1 SDGCFAMPDCRLI
14 KLALVCLSIWAATGA
29 CAGWA
34 EPAVM
39 RKFNGP
45 DKAWQLMGGPAPAQI
60 LAQGFVQGG
69 ARDSTAFERVVVA
82 APAGQSAFLVCPIAR
97 VAVLDEL
104 QVRLWVNASRPDV
117 RVAVRV
123 VLPRSVD
130 KQKGGAATAIVRGSV
145 YNRPGKWQE
154 L

>member
-1 SDGCFAMPDCRLI
+1 MLFTRGSHAMLQCRLM
-14 KLALVCLSIWAATGA
+14 KFAVVCLGWWAAMGA

-34 EPAVM
+34 EPAVS

-45 DKAWQLMGGPAPAQI
+45 EKAWQLMTGPALAPAQI
-60 LAQGFVQGG
+60 LAQGFAQGG
-69 ARDSTAFERVVVA
+69 ARENSGFERVVVA

-117 RVAVRV
+117 QVAVRV
-123 VLPRSVD
+123 VLPRSMD
-130 KQKGGAATAIVRGSV
+130 AAKRGPATAIWPR
-145 YNRPGKWQE
+145 